1 MHGHMNAKVFLIIIR
16 INSDHTEQHSPF
28 AVCNGGIV
36 RMFSVRRALSFFFFL
51 IFRCVFEDG

>member
-36 RMFSVRRALSFFFFL
+36 RMFSVRRALSFFFFFN
-51 IFRCVFEDG
+51 IQMCF